1 MGDAIVDQKGHLCEM
16 ALRKVDCLD
25 FQESR
30 RRNVVAWVL
39 GLLDPPSDPP
49 PSSPK
54 DWGRGTEE
62 RPVSLLGREDLKKG
76 RDWDDVP
83 HAKTPVGLDRCELF
97 LLCPDKR
104 VR

>member
-1 MGDAIVDQKGHLCEM
+1 MMGDAIVDQKGHLCEM

-76 RDWDDVP
+76 GIGMTAPTQRHRWGWIGVNCYFCVP
-83 HAKTPVGLDRCELF
+83 TKE
-97 LLCPDKR
+97 
-104 VR
+104 